1 MKMELN
7 NVACGYRGNR
17 VVNGFFALVSSGD
30 ILCLLGPNGVG
41 KTTLFKCILGLLPVL
56 DGSISVDGRNISEFS
71 VTDYAKIVGYVP
83 QAHIPPFSFTVLDV
97 VAMGRTVHTGLLGRL
112 GERDLRIAAD
122 CLERLEIGR
131 LADRVY
137 TELSGGERQMVL
149 IARALAQQPAFLLMD
164 EPTSNL
170 DFGNQARVLKII
182 RMLVDE
188 GLGVV
193 MTTHHPDHVFGMNAG
208 VSLLVSGD
216 EAIPGNA
223 EQVLTEENLRKAYG
237 IKVAVISASYCGQEL
252 RLCRPAIDR
261 ADHNNRDMSGESPES
276 YTQKTFL

>member
-1 MKMELN
+1 MKMEMS
-7 NVACGYRGNR
+7 NVACGYKGKR
-17 VVNGFFALVSSGD
+17 VVNGFSALVSSGD

-56 DGSISVDGRNISEFS
+56 DGSISIDGRDISEFG
-71 VTDYAKIVGYVP
+71 VADYAKVVGYVP
-83 QAHIPPFSFTVLDV
+83 QAHIPPFSFMVLDV

-170 DFGNQARVLKII
+170 DFGNQARVLNTI
-182 RMLVDE
+182 RMLVRE

-193 MTTHHPDHVFGMNAG
+193 MTTHHPDHVFGMNAD

-216 EAIPGNA
+216 EAIPGSA
-223 EQVLTEENLRKAYG
+223 EQVLTEENLQRAYG
-237 IKVAVISASYCGQEL
+237 IDVAVISASYRGQEL
-252 RLCRPAIDR
+252 KVCRPA
-261 ADHNNRDMSGESPES
+261 MESG
-276 YTQKTFL
+276 